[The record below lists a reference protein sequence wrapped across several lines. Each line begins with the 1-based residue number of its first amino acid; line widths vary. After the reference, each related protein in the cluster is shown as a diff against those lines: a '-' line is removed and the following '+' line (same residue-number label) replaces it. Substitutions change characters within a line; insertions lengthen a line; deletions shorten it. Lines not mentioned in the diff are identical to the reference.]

1 MVGFLLFALAQWWN
15 LIFPISK
22 KLWTSSFALNTIGL
36 DLSIMAILIYAIEL
50 KKVKYGVKFLY
61 VFGKNPLF
69 IYLFSELFYI
79 ILRLIPVGSGL
90 DVFSWV
96 SERVFQAV
104 FPGPFGCLITA
115 LAFMLLCWSLGWW
128 LNKKRIYIK
137 I

>member
-1 MVGFLLFALAQWWN
+1 
-15 LIFPISK
+15 
-22 KLWTSSFALNTIGL
+22 
-36 DLSIMAILIYAIEL
+36 MAILIYAIEM
-50 KKVKYGVKFLY
+50 KKVKVGVAFFD

-79 ILRLIPVGSGL
+79 VLRLIPVGSGL

-96 SERVFQAV
+96 SEKVFQTV
-104 FPGPFGCLITA
+104 FPGPFGSLVAA